1 MGDPRMTEHFG
12 GPETPE
18 KLRARQARYV
28 AIGGTGKGAM
38 FVICAGPDAEA
49 VGSIGY
55 WELECAGQTAWETG
69 WSVVPEWQGRAIA
82 TSAAGLV
89 LEKARREERHRS
101 IHAFP
106 AFENEASNAV
116 CRKAGFTLIGECEVE
131 FPLGRP
137 MRANDWVVD
146 PD

>member
-1 MGDPRMTEHFG
+1 M
-12 GPETPE
+12 
-18 KLRARQARYV
+18 
-28 AIGGTGKGAM
+28 
-38 FVICAGPDAEA
+38 
-49 VGSIGY
+49 
-55 WELECAGQTAWETG
+55 
-69 WSVVPEWQGRAIA
+69 
-82 TSAAGLV
+82 V
-89 LEKARREERHRS
+89 LEKVRAKEKHRY

-131 FPLGRP
+131 FPPGRP